1 MSKQERSPAKPAEE
15 KREIGKSIGYFE
27 LLQQNPNFRWLW
39 GGQVVSLL
47 GDWFNLIAS
56 AILIAELSGS
66 GFALGIL
73 FTIRMAAPF
82 VIAPIAGICADRY
95 NRKHLLIITDFAR
108 AFVVLGFLFVRDASD
123 IWLLYTLTTLLFG
136 VSGFFSPARSAIL
149 PDITSPQELG
159 TANTLGAATWSVMLA
174 VGAAIG
180 GLTTGLFGSQAAFV
194 IDGCTFVISAGFL
207 LKIRLPGPP
216 SAAPETP
223 ARVKLTALRYMLQHP
238 DILCIAMHKAA
249 ISLLLSTGIQ
259 VVLVKIANTYF
270 VIGVGGALSLGII
283 YCMNGIGS
291 GIGPILARRW
301 TGDRDKPLRISII
314 FGYLI
319 AALGIAIIAPL
330 FNFGTVLFGGLVR
343 SIGGGIVWVFSTQ
356 LLLQSAPNE
365 IRGRIFGTEF
375 ALFTLMGGASSLII
389 GMLLDQFQLQTIL
402 WGMAVLTLI
411 PTLLWSLWYR
421 HLNKKT
427 KPATTAQATPEKNTS
442 KL

>member
-1 MSKQERSPAKPAEE
+1 LSKQERSPIKPAEE
-15 KREIGKSIGYFE
+15 QREIGKSVGYFE
-27 LLQQNPNFRWLW
+27 LLRQNPNFRWLW

-56 AILIAELSGS
+56 AILIAELSDS
-66 GFALGIL
+66 GFALGVL

-95 NRKHLLIITDFAR
+95 NRKHLLIITDLVR
-108 AFVVLGFLFVRDASD
+108 AFVVLGFLFVRDASH

-180 GLTTGLFGSQAAFV
+180 GLTTGLFGSQTAFV
-194 IDGCTFVISAGFL
+194 IDGCTFVISAGLL
-207 LKIRLPGPP
+207 LKIRLPGP
-216 SAAPETP
+216 SSTAGEAP
-223 ARVKLTALRYMLQHP
+223 ARAKLTALRYMLQHP
-238 DILCIAMHKAA
+238 DILIIAMHKAA
-249 ISLLLSTGIQ
+249 ISLLMSTGVQ
-259 VVLVKIANTYF
+259 VVLVEIASNYF

-283 YCMNGIGS
+283 YCINGIGS

-301 TGDRDKPLRISII
+301 TGDQDKPLRISIT

-319 AALGIAIIAPL
+319 AVIGIAIMAPVS
-330 FNFGTVLFGGLVR
+330 NFGTVLLGGLVR

-356 LLLQSAPNE
+356 LLLQRAPNE

-375 ALFTLMGGASSLII
+375 ALFTLMGGTSSLII
-389 GMLLDQFQLQTIL
+389 GMLLDRFQIQMIL
-402 WGMAVLTLI
+402 WGMAALTLI
-411 PTLLWSLWYR
+411 PALLWWLWYR
-421 HLNKKT
+421 HYSRAGQK
-427 KPATTAQATPEKNTS
+427 
-442 KL
+442 